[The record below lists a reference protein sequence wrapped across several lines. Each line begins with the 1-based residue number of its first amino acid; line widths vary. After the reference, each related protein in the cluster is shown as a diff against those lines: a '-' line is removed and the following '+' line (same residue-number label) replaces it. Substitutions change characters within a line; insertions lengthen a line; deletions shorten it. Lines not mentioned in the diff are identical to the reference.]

1 MAERPYVSLMDV
13 AAENQSHV
21 AVCSLPPLGQDLDSP
36 ANDAVRDHNA
46 IIRRVADDTG
56 ATYLPVHERMAAVIG
71 KTAPRVDAKG
81 SGEIGR
87 KIIETAEQHG
97 VPIEKNAG
105 LAAALAGV
113 ELEQEI
119 PVELYKAVA
128 EVLGFVLRINRER
141 P

>member
-1 MAERPYVSLMDV
+1 MTGHSP
-13 AAENQSHV
+13 
-21 AVCSLPPLGQDLDSP
+21 PPL
-36 ANDAVRDHNA
+36 AVALVYEKPN
-46 IIRRVADDTG
+46 
-56 ATYLPVHERMAAVIG
+56 
-71 KTAPRVDAKG
+71 APRVDAKG